1 MFILGSVMVDKVQ
14 LALLEATFVVVYDFV
29 VVNVVVVVNAIV
41 VALFV
46 VTDHII
52 FSYGQ

>member
-1 MFILGSVMVDKVQ
+1 M
-14 LALLEATFVVVYDFV
+14 ALLEATFVVVYDFV
-29 VVNVVVVVNAIV
+29 VVDIVVDVGVVVNAIV

-52 FSYGQ
+52 FRCGQ